1 LEISIIHVMV
11 NGRVIML
18 VISMEVLG
26 TSLILAMPTMRAMME
41 LMQVISETSKILAM
55 LTRLVNILLPSRGQ
69 RRTVLGI

>member
-1 LEISIIHVMV
+1 MEISIIHVMV